1 MLAIFVGIFALLV
14 YLFQSWIY
22 EKYWNKGLGITL
34 GFSRDA
40 AYRKEE
46 VDLIEVVEN
55 RKKLPLPI
63 LTVKFETSRNLVAKD
78 DKNSSVS
85 DNYYRNDI
93 FTMRSMRKVTR
104 NIPFYCEQ
112 RGYYDIHDITI
123 LAPNLFL
130 KNEQV
135 AKVEN
140 DVHIYVY
147 PERIVDDY
155 TNTILSRITGDV
167 LSKRHRQEDVFEF
180 RGIRDY
186 APTDEM
192 RTINW
197 KSTAKTGDLKVNMK
211 NYTSLRA
218 VRIFVNL
225 EDTGILKHADADEYA
240 MALAASLS
248 ESILAS
254 GMRVI
259 LETNGVDVKNKQ
271 RISVPESGGRSQLDT
286 ILKSLARVDMNEPVL
301 PFVETLGQ
309 MIKDNT
315 SGVYTILITA
325 EVREEFVGLV
335 KDIVNLKSDFHV
347 LQVYERQSEEKDVWG
362 GITSNV
368 KTVFIKE

>member
-1 MLAIFVGIFALLV
+1 MLAIIIGVFAFLV
-14 YLFQSWIY
+14 YMLQSWIY
-22 EKYWNKGLGITL
+22 ESYWDKGLNITL
-34 GFSRDA
+34 GFSKDA

-55 RKKLPLPI
+55 RKRLPLPI
-63 LTVKFETSRNLVAKD
+63 LTVKFETSRNLVARD
-78 DKNSSVS
+78 DKNSAVS

-104 NIPFYCEQ
+104 TIPFYCER
-112 RGYYDIHDITI
+112 RGYYDIYDITV

-135 AKVEN
+135 ARIEK
-140 DVHIYVY
+140 DIHMYVY
-147 PERIVDDY
+147 PERIEDDY
-155 TNTILSRITGDV
+155 TNRILSKITGDV
-167 LSKRHRQEDVFEF
+167 LSKRHKQEDVFEF

-197 KSTAKTGDLKVNMK
+197 KATAKTGDLKVNMK

-218 VRIFVNL
+218 VRIFLNL
-225 EDTGILKHADADEYA
+225 EDTGILKHTDGDEYA
-240 MALAASLS
+240 MALTASLC
-248 ESILAS
+248 ESILES

-259 LETNGVDVKNKQ
+259 LETNGKDVKSSQ
-271 RISVPESGGRSQLDT
+271 RISVPESGGRGQLDT
-286 ILKSLARVDMNEPVL
+286 ILKSLARIDTDQTIL

-309 MIKDNT
+309 SIKDNVN
-315 SGVYTILITA
+315 GVYTILITP
-325 EVREEFVGLV
+325 EVREEFVDLVSDLV
-335 KDIVNLKSDFHV
+335 KLKSDFHV
-347 LQVYERQSEEKDVWG
+347 LQVYERKSEVKDVWG

-368 KTVFIKE
+368 ETVFIKE